1 MIFFKDAE
9 PAKNQDKDMKN
20 RKKKVSS
27 GIAGLNRML
36 NGLFIGDNVVW
47 YDDAGSLAADFSMKF
62 IRESRKQNRPI
73 VYVSFDRSPRNL
85 IEKLGPLAENQE
97 LIILDCFTNGKGDKS
112 EVFNKFYE
120 KDGAQWPYKVIKV
133 TQPES
138 AQAVSE
144 SILGLHKTLTG
155 DVRFVFESL
164 TGMADLWEGEDH
176 ILKFYSHTCPQLY
189 ELDTI
194 AYWMIEK
201 DAHSGKLKAHINQI
215 AQVVIDLSMK
225 QGKKRI
231 KLLKAENRSPTSLGK
246 FFDYTDAGGDILIE
260 GGKTRNIQG
269 DIGSAVKHYRKLQ
282 GMSQKELSELVG
294 VTSSNISQIESNL
307 IFPSIPALYKLAE
320 HLSIDV
326 GSFFQEKDT
335 LEKIVFQAS
344 EGVKI
349 NLANSD
355 KKNFEII
362 QITPFDTKGKV
373 DLFRINIFPG
383 KKLSS
388 HFFLFKGEE
397 AGQVMSGEID
407 MVYKDQTYS
416 LKPGD
421 TVYLNTFSPSLWQ
434 NHREETAILLW
445 MKIK

>member
-1 MIFFKDAE
+1 
-9 PAKNQDKDMKN
+9 MKN

-27 GIAGLNRML
+27 GISGLNRML
-36 NGLFIGDNVVW
+36 SGLFIGDNVIW
-47 YDDAGSLAADFSMKF
+47 YDDAGSLASDFSMKF
-62 IRESRKQNRPI
+62 IKESQKQKRSI
-73 VYVSFDRSPRNL
+73 VYVSFDRSPKNL
-85 IEKLGPLAENQE
+85 VEKLGSLAENQD

-120 KDGAQWPYKVIKV
+120 KDGAQWPYKVIQV

-138 AQAVSE
+138 TQTVSE
-144 SILGLHKTLTG
+144 AILGLHKTLTG

-231 KLLKAENRSPTSLGK
+231 KVLKAENRSPASLGK
-246 FFDYTDAGGDILIE
+246 PYHYSVEGGDILIE
-260 GGKTRNIQG
+260 GEKPRNIQA
-269 DIGSAVKHYRKLQ
+269 DIGAAVKNYRKLQ

-320 HLSIDV
+320 HLSVDV
-326 GSFFQEKDT
+326 ASFFAERDT
-335 LEKIVFQAS
+335 Q
-344 EGVKI
+344 
-349 NLANSD
+349 
-355 KKNFEII
+355 
-362 QITPFDTKGKV
+362 
-373 DLFRINIFPG
+373 
-383 KKLSS
+383 
-388 HFFLFKGEE
+388 
-397 AGQVMSGEID
+397 
-407 MVYKDQTYS
+407 
-416 LKPGD
+416 
-421 TVYLNTFSPSLWQ
+421 
-434 NHREETAILLW
+434 
-445 MKIK
+445 

>member
-1 MIFFKDAE
+1 MQIDIGMD
-9 PAKNQDKDMKN
+9 DKGMKH

-27 GIAGLNRML
+27 GISGLNRML
-36 NGLFIGDNVVW
+36 SGLFIGDNVVW
-47 YDDAGSLAADFSMKF
+47 YDNAGSLAAEFSIKF
-62 IRESRKQNRPI
+62 IKESQKQKRSI

-85 IEKLGPLAENQE
+85 IEKLGPLAQSQE

-138 AQAVSE
+138 AQAVTE
-144 SILGLHKTLTG
+144 AILGLHKTLTG

-164 TGMADLWEGEDH
+164 TGMADLWEGEEH
-176 ILKFYSHTCPQLY
+176 IMKFYSHTCPQLY

-201 DAHSGKLKAHINQI
+201 DAHSGKAKAHINQI
-215 AQVVIDLSMK
+215 AQVVIDLSVK

-231 KLLKAENRSPTSLGK
+231 KVLKAENRSPAGLDK
-246 FFDYTDAGGDILIE
+246 FFNYTIDGNEILIE
-260 GGKTRNIQG
+260 GEKPRLTQA
-269 DIGSAVKHYRKLQ
+269 DIGSAIKNYRKLQ
-282 GMSQKELSELVG
+282 GMSQKELSGLVG

-320 HLSIDV
+320 HLSVDV
-326 GSFFQEKDT
+326 ASFFQGKAD
-335 LEKIVFQAS
+335 LEKIVFKSSDAI
-344 EGVKI
+344 KI
-349 NLANSD
+349 NLSGID
-355 KKNFEII
+355 KKNLEII
-362 QITPFDTKGKV
+362 RLTPFDIQGRLDIFKV
-373 DLFRINIFPG
+373 SIFPE
-383 KKLSS
+383 KKLQS
-388 HFFLFKGEE
+388 HFFLFKEEE
-397 AGQVMSGEID
+397 AGFLLSGEID

-416 LKPGD
+416 LVPGD
-421 TVYLNTFSPSLWQ
+421 TVCLSHSSPSCWQ
-434 NHREETAILLW
+434 NKTADTAVLLW